1 MDEPELFLMLVVVGI
16 RNVVGGVVVMVVLV
30 VVVVVGCEN
39 GGKKKK
45 GDNFRLRR
53 KMSPLYF

>member
-30 VVVVVGCEN
+30 VVVWGVKMGV
-39 GGKKKK
+39 KKK
-45 GDNFRLRR
+45 GGQF
-53 KMSPLYF
+53 PP